1 MRSVAR
7 IIAMC
12 VSRICLYISGVK
24 PSVTLHS
31 EEVRSSRHDP
41 AAWNISRTD
50 WSLYSTAWWEAVE
63 AVEVVMVVVEVAV
76 VVVEVVE
83 VELVAARHLLRAR
96 RHQERVRDAGVGKV
110 VGEGGEQR
118 AELVQRADHLAE
130 QRAAEEVVEREHHVG
145 GVDVVVERV
154 RADVAALERVEVVRH
169 RRRLHA
175 ELVED
180 AVALEDVHPA
190 DDDRPVPRRLA
201 QLEHVER
208 LPVLAQL

>member
-1 MRSVAR
+1 MGLAHLFVHLRREPLGDVALGTREEQPPRSR
-7 IIAMC
+7 
-12 VSRICLYISGVK
+12 R
-24 PSVTLHS
+24 
-31 EEVRSSRHDP
+31 
-41 AAWNISRTD
+41 
-50 WSLYSTAWWEAVE
+50 VE
-63 AVEVVMVVVEVAV
+63 HLEHRLVVVQH
-76 VVVEVVE
+76 
-83 VELVAARHLLRAR
+83 RLLRAR
-96 RHQERVRDAGVGKV
+96 RHQEGVRDSGVGKV

-130 QRAAEEVVEREHHVG
+130 ERAAEEVVEREHHVG

-154 RADVAALERVEVVRH
+154 RADVAALYCVEVVRH